1 MNKMTHKK
9 ILFWLLAALMSLT
22 SCNSNSDYEYT
33 LYSDTAI
40 TGFTL
45 GTLNRYING
54 TKYTL
59 KGSEYAMQI
68 NPYAKTVEN
77 VDSLPI
83 GTDVAHVVCTVSSM
97 NNGGIIIKNLTDDNF
112 VTYSSTDSI
121 DFSQPRLFRIWAS
134 DGTGYADYTVKV
146 NVHQQDGNLFV
157 WNQITDATTIESFRK
172 ANDPTLPT
180 GIQQLLGKSTYE
192 EYALSTDG
200 KIMKRTTGTAEWTQ
214 DLPDDHQDI
223 ANLPASDLA
232 LTCYPMPLADST
244 DCVILVGTKDGK
256 GVVWR
261 KLVDNSGKTAKGNW
275 VYMGRDNETVK
286 LLPVQTGR
294 SIIRYNEDILLFG
307 SDYTKFYKS
316 RDNGINWEPTKYL
329 TVPSGLNTAAV
340 KITMTVDENQYIW
353 VYCQGVTSDEDQLWR
368 TRQNKNGWAVK

>member
-1 MNKMTHKK
+1 MNKMTHRKT
-9 ILFWLLAALMSLT
+9 LFWLLAALLSLT
-22 SCNSNSDYEYT
+22 SCSSNSDYEYT
-33 LYSDTAI
+33 LYSDAAI

-45 GTLNRYING
+45 GTLNRYVDG

-68 NPYAKTVEN
+68 DVYGKTVEN

-83 GTDVAHVVCTVSSM
+83 GTDVAHVVCTVSAM
-97 NNGGIIIKNLTDDNF
+97 NNGGIIIKNLTDDNY
-112 VTYSSTDSI
+112 TAYSSSDSI

-134 DGTGYADYTVKV
+134 DGTGYADYTIKV

-157 WNQITDATTIESFRK
+157 WNQITDAATIASFRE
-172 ANDPTLPT
+172 ASNPTLPT

-192 EYALSTDG
+192 EYALSTEG
-200 KIMKRTTGTAEWTQ
+200 KIMKRAIGATEWTQ
-214 DLPDDHQDI
+214 DLPDDHEDI
-223 ANLPASDLA
+223 ANQPATDLA
-232 LTCYPMPLADST
+232 LTSYPLPLADST
-244 DCVILVGTKDGK
+244 DNVLLVGTKDGR

-261 KLVDNSGKTAKGNW
+261 KQVDNSGKTAKGKW
-275 VYMGRDNETVK
+275 VYLGRENESAK

-316 RDNGINWEPTKYL
+316 RDNGITWELTKYL
-329 TVPSGLNTAAV
+329 TVPSGLSTTAS
-340 KITMTVDENQYIW
+340 KITMTVDEHDYIW
-353 VYCQGVTSDEDQLWR
+353 IYCQGASADQDQLWR
-368 TRQNKNGWAVK
+368 TRQNKNSWTVK